1 MRLVNDGAKLHNID
15 IPELGVFV
23 EAEAGATVEVTF
35 TVPGSPAAFTWFCSV
50 PGHQGGRDG
59 SRRNDRRLSLDRD
72 THPRLARAR

>member
-1 MRLVNDGAKLHNID
+1 MRLVNDGAILHNID

-50 PGHQGGRDG
+50 PAHQEAGMEAGGTIG
-59 SRRNDRRLSLDRD
+59 G
-72 THPRLARAR
+72 